1 MTAAENALLSLLCV
15 VLTVYTILLF
25 VRVIVSW
32 AFLFGFRPPYSGPL
46 RTILD
51 LLDDVT
57 EPILR
62 PLRALIPPDPGGW
75 RRARPFHPHRVRYP
89 CGPADRAELLT
100 EGEGCMRRKKGSED
114 APATGDARITP
125 EEVQQV
131 EFRLAFRG
139 YNERDVD
146 AFLDRITEGLSSYR
160 EELEGLRS
168 GSGLPLAAVAGS
180 TGDADAIVAGARAE
194 ADEIVRRAQEQA
206 AGIRAA
212 AGAGSGD
219 ARGAVAPFLN
229 KEREFLQ
236 SLGGLVQ
243 THAEEIK
250 QMVIAIRERAEAAAA
265 SEAPRPAAPISS
277 ARRLVPRRSPS
288 RRASEARPRAPPA
301 MAAAAQPADLEP
313 ASAAEIRERLQAS
326 EPPIEIGSAEDEQDL
341 APEASPPIVVE
352 SGTEPVFST
361 EGAPASERRE
371 RSLRELFWG
380 ED

>member
-1 MTAAENALLSLLCV
+1 
-15 VLTVYTILLF
+15 
-25 VRVIVSW
+25 
-32 AFLFGFRPPYSGPL
+32 
-46 RTILD
+46 
-51 LLDDVT
+51 
-57 EPILR
+57 
-62 PLRALIPPDPGGW
+62 
-75 RRARPFHPHRVRYP
+75 
-89 CGPADRAELLT
+89 
-100 EGEGCMRRKKGSED
+100 MRRKKGTEE
-114 APATGDARITP
+114 APTTGDARITP

-160 EELEGLRS
+160 EELARVRP
-168 GSGLPLAAVAGS
+168 GSGLPLGGVPGS
-180 TGDADAIVAGARAE
+180 TGDTDAIVARARAE

-250 QMVIAIRERAEAAAA
+250 QMVMAIKERAEASPS
-265 SEAPRPAAPISS
+265 SEVPRSAAPIT
-277 ARRLVPRRSPS
+277 SP
-288 RRASEARPRAPPA
+288 EARFQTEPDRTGERGTAASAAPMPV
-301 MAAAAQPADLEP
+301 AAQPADLEP
-313 ASAAEIRERLQAS
+313 ASAAEIRERVRAS
-326 EPPIEIGSAEDEQDL
+326 EPPIEFGTVEDGDTEPD
-341 APEASPPIVVE
+341 ASPPVVVE

>member
-1 MTAAENALLSLLCV
+1 
-15 VLTVYTILLF
+15 
-25 VRVIVSW
+25 
-32 AFLFGFRPPYSGPL
+32 
-46 RTILD
+46 
-51 LLDDVT
+51 
-57 EPILR
+57 
-62 PLRALIPPDPGGW
+62 
-75 RRARPFHPHRVRYP
+75 
-89 CGPADRAELLT
+89 
-100 EGEGCMRRKKGSED
+100 MRRKKGTED

-168 GSGLPLAAVAGS
+168 GSGLPLAAAAGS
-180 TGDADAIVAGARAE
+180 TGDADAIVARARAE

-250 QMVIAIRERAEAAAA
+250 QMVMAIRERAEASAS
-265 SEAPRPAAPISS
+265 SEAPRSAAPISS
-277 ARRLVPRRSPS
+277 APDASVPGGARSDGRARSRRRARRRWPWRRSRRTSSRPRPPRS
-288 RRASEARPRAPPA
+288 ASGCRRASRRSRS
-301 MAAAAQPADLEP
+301 D
-313 ASAAEIRERLQAS
+313 RRRTS
-326 EPPIEIGSAEDEQDL
+326 EDL